1 MASERDTNHKMRS
14 LTAACAL
21 LALSAVVLDVSAATQ
36 PDSAAKAAAAA
47 MVQRFA
53 DSWNR
58 ADGTAY
64 GENYWPEAEL
74 VDPTGAII
82 DGQKAIVQEHL
93 DAWAGI
99 FKGSRVIGEVR
110 KIQMLGP
117 NYMVVDFDLQ
127 LSGFRQPPPGSP
139 PNAKVLKNHLKHV
152 MERRNGLWKVLSAQN
167 TFVTAR

>member
-1 MASERDTNHKMRS
+1 MRS

-82 DGQKAIVQEHL
+82 DGQKAIV
-93 DAWAGI
+93 
-99 FKGSRVIGEVR
+99 
-110 KIQMLGP
+110 
-117 NYMVVDFDLQ
+117 
-127 LSGFRQPPPGSP
+127 
-139 PNAKVLKNHLKHV
+139 
-152 MERRNGLWKVLSAQN
+152 
-167 TFVTAR
+167 